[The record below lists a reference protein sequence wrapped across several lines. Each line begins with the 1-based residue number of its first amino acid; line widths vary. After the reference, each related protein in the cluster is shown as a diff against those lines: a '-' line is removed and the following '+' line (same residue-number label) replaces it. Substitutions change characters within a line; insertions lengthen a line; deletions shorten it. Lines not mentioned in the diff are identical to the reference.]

1 MNISLATCSREEK
14 GDIFRQT
21 FVATYK
27 AKRHTAEEEYRSLV
41 QKQRGSSQ

>member
-1 MNISLATCSREEK
+1 MNISLATCNPEDK

-27 AKRHTAEEEYRSLV
+27 AKRYTAEEEYRSFV
-41 QKQRGSSQ
+41 Q